1 MTNAANFWEADLVRP
16 GPVNPTQQP
25 AAQSVAPT
33 AVPDW
38 AANEIVAPAPPPPAA
53 EKPADVPWHSML
65 TGAGRVGEDAP
76 ELGSIPMDP
85 LSGGDWTKR
94 LKMTLG
100 QLVSADEKQLQDIAI
115 ATLPGAKPVQD
126 RFGNPMVEWQGQ
138 RYYANRP
145 GMSEQDI
152 TKLVG
157 DVVAFGKAGKG
168 AEIAKS
174 FLGRIGLGGLIAGG
188 VSVGQDAAAM
198 ALGSKQGISGTRAAE
213 TAVGGA
219 AAEALMPVASK
230 VSTYIRNI
238 ASPRPIVDDAGN
250 LTAFGRGVFERIG
263 VDASAYTAA
272 QLREIS
278 NLARSASGN
287 VDQAAAQA
295 VGTVRGGEFNI
306 PRTEGQ
312 RTGSTAQLNLEDSM
326 RYGGLGDTA
335 QKRFQEFD
343 ATQREAV
350 GTAVEGVRRRI
361 SGSELPRD
369 EAEIGQVLQGAVRQT
384 DAQTRAAT
392 NAAYDRVGELGQA
405 ANSGA
410 DLLSATADATGGLR
424 VAVKDALNDVIIDDT
439 MAGTKTIL
447 KAIDDATI
455 RSETKAGVEAVPSA
469 AGGVVTARSQ
479 APGELVMKDLPIG
492 EFERIRRNINTR
504 LNDPAVKNS
513 ADGVALTRI
522 KNSMDKWLDDTVES
536 GLFKGDQE
544 TIDLLKTAR
553 GVARE
558 RAGFFSPQDAATRV
572 QTMIEKALSRDA
584 TGQEMFNAVYGAGQ
598 IGTADGTKAALQH
611 LAKMYGTDSPVFMAL
626 REGAVR
632 RMVQGTK
639 EDVPSYRMM
648 AKRINETLTGDGKE
662 VALFLFRPAER
673 AELLRLRDEL
683 QMLDRTTTKQN
694 ASGTA
699 YKASQLVGQAI
710 RMAVGEGAGQ
720 LAGATPGVGSIVGG
734 IAARGVGEVVGGAR
748 ANTAIRRGEAAPV
761 FSEMPMNELV
771 RLSLRGGIAGAANQ

>member
-1 MTNAANFWEADLVRP
+1 MTNAANWWEADLIRP
-16 GPVNPTQQP
+16 GPVTPTQQ
-25 AAQSVAPT
+25 AAPHAGG
-33 AVPDW
+33 VPDW
-38 AANEIVAPAPPPPAA
+38 AAADVIAPPAPPPAP
-53 EKPADVPWHSML
+53 ETPQDVPWHSL
-65 TGAGRVGEDAP
+65 VTGAGRVGENAP

-85 LSGGDWTKR
+85 LSGGDWTRR
-94 LKMTLG
+94 LRMTLG
-100 QLVSADEKQLQDIAI
+100 QMVSADDKQVQDIAI
-115 ATLPGAKPVQD
+115 ATLPGAKAVQD

-157 DVVAFGKAGKG
+157 DVVAFGKLGKG
-168 AEIAKS
+168 AEVAKS
-174 FLGRIGLGGLIAGG
+174 FLGRIGLGGVIAGG

-213 TAVGGA
+213 TAVGGM
-219 AAEALMPVASK
+219 AAEALMPVAAQ

-250 LTAFGRGVFERIG
+250 LTAFGRGVFERVGI
-263 VDASAYTAA
+263 DATAYTAA
-272 QLREIS
+272 QLKQIADLSKR
-278 NLARSASGN
+278 ATGN
-287 VDQAAAQA
+287 IEEATAQA
-295 VGTVRGGEFNI
+295 VTGVRGGEFSI

-312 RTGSTAQLNLEDSM
+312 RTGANAQLNLEDSM
-326 RYGGLGDTA
+326 RWGGLGDTA

-350 GTAVEGVRRRI
+350 DAAVEGVRRRV
-361 SGSELPRD
+361 SGAEMPRD
-369 EAEIGQVLQGAVRQT
+369 EADIGQIVQGAVRQT
-384 DAQTRAAT
+384 DAQTRAQT
-392 NAAYDRVGELGQA
+392 NAAYGKVGELGQA
-405 ANSGA
+405 AESGA
-410 DLLSATADATGGLR
+410 ALLSATAEATGGLR
-424 VAVKDALNDVIIDDT
+424 ASVKDALNDVIIDDT
-439 MAGTKTIL
+439 MSGTKTIL

-455 RSETKAGVEAVPSA
+455 KSESRGVVEAAPSA
-469 AGGVVTARSQ
+469 AGGVITQ
-479 APGELVMKDLPIG
+479 GGKKPGELTMGDLPIG
-492 EFERIRRNINTR
+492 EFERIRRNIISR
-504 LNDPAVKNS
+504 L
-513 ADGVALTRI
+513 DGAEGPDKVALTRI
-522 KNSMDKWLDDTVES
+522 KSTMDKWMDDTIDA
-536 GLFKGDQE
+536 GLFSGDAA
-544 TIDLLKTAR
+544 TLDALKTAR

-558 RAGFFSPQDAATRV
+558 RAGFFSPKDAAARV
-572 QTMIEKALSRDA
+572 QSVIEKALARDA
-584 TGQEMFNAVYGAGQ
+584 TGQEVFNAIYGAGQ
-598 IGTADGTKAALQH
+598 IGTADGTLAALKH
-611 LAKMYGTDSPVFMAL
+611 LSTMYGTDSPVFMAL

-639 EDVPSYRMM
+639 EDAPTYRMM
-648 AKRINETLTGDGKE
+648 AKRINEALTGDGKE
-662 VALFLFRPAER
+662 VNLFLFRPAER

-699 YKASQLVGQAI
+699 YKASQLIGQAI

-761 FSEMPMNELV
+761 FTQMPMSELV
-771 RLSLRGGIAGAANQ
+771 RLSLRGGVAGAANQ